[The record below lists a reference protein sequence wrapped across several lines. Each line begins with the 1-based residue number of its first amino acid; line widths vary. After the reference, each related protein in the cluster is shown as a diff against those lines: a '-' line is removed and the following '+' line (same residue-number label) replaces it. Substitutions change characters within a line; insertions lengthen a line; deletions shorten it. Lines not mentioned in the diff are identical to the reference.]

1 LDVHRK
7 QITFDY
13 VDTETGRW
21 ERGQI
26 RPADR
31 AHLAAW
37 LRKRFAGAGRVE
49 FAVEACTGWR
59 YVVEEL
65 QRAGCVAH
73 LADPAETAAA
83 RGRKK
88 RAKTDRADARL
99 ERELLAE
106 GRLPECWIPPAHIL
120 ECRAL
125 LETYHELREEHTG
138 WLQRIHAVLFHQGAP
153 SLAGSLDTDKGRAQL
168 AEIAAGQLSPVGRMQ
183 VATALNMLE
192 VIDVQL
198 EQLRTRIRAAARG
211 IPAARLLTEQLY
223 GVGPMSA
230 LALTCWL
237 GGAGRFSSTRKAV
250 RFAGLDITVY
260 SSNSKRAPGH
270 LSRQGPSVL
279 RWAIY
284 EAGKAHARGSAPDH
298 AYYAEVQDRIDG
310 KRAAL
315 SEARKIIR
323 KAVHILDQAG
333 DQALAVP

>member
-125 LETYHELREEHTG
+125 LETYHELREQHTG

-153 SLAGSLDTDKGRAQL
+153 SLAGSLAPACCAGRRALGRWPPRRSRRPAVACYARTTALATRQL
-168 AEIAAGQLSPVGRMQ
+168 
-183 VATALNMLE
+183 VATW
-192 VIDVQL
+192 
-198 EQLRTRIRAAARG
+198 RA
-211 IPAARLLTEQLY
+211 
-223 GVGPMSA
+223 
-230 LALTCWL
+230 
-237 GGAGRFSSTRKAV
+237 
-250 RFAGLDITVY
+250 
-260 SSNSKRAPGH
+260 
-270 LSRQGPSVL
+270 
-279 RWAIY
+279 
-284 EAGKAHARGSAPDH
+284 
-298 AYYAEVQDRIDG
+298 
-310 KRAAL
+310 
-315 SEARKIIR
+315 
-323 KAVHILDQAG
+323 
-333 DQALAVP
+333 